1 MKMASNTWRGLAFE
15 RLCLQHSEQMRKALG
30 IAGVYT
36 EIYAWRHVGDDIYP
50 KGAQID
56 LILDR
61 ADNVIN
67 ICEMKYTKGR
77 YLLDKD
83 TLEELNEKAEVFRAV
98 SKTRKAMHL
107 TMVTSNGLVDNAY
120 SKQIQSEITLADLF
134 EE

>member
-1 MKMASNTWRGLAFE
+1 ME
-15 RLCLQHSEQMRKALG
+15 
-30 IAGVYT
+30 
-36 EIYAWRHVGDDIYP
+36 WRHIGDDICP

-67 ICEMKYTKGR
+67 ICEMKYTKGY
-77 YLLDKD
+77 YLLDKHS
-83 TLEELNEKAEVFRAV
+83 LEELNEKAEMFRAV
-98 SKTRKAMHL
+98 SKTRKAVHL

-134 EE
+134 AE